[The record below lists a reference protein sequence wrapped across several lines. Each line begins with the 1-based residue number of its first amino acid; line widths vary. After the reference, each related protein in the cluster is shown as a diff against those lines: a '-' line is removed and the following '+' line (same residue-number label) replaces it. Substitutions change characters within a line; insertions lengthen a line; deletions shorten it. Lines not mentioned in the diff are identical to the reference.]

1 MAKCRPPPFHWPH
14 PVCISPN
21 LCRPGNDNT
30 SKRQKRLMP
39 LKRQSAVWNSSVSTA
54 TNADD
59 GNTVG
64 GKTAINSFPP
74 FSVQIPANLC
84 NANTTTIVRGPSAD
98 RQSLRPVFF
107 WHERKRC
114 RTVNRCPP
122 QSAPCCPLRCLP
134 MFVFSHFFLL
144 FLLLLLL
151 HSPPPSNFVC
161 ISSAVP
167 PSPSRCPPPM
177 NNNNNNNSSFLLNHR
192 RWPSRPFP
200 LLPCHCVHR
209 LAFGAHPTRQTS
221 LPVPQL
227 QRKPLHSRRHSSPI
241 PWIFST
247 RIERL
252 VPIHRCFRLLL
263 QPMKMATTIPQQ

>member
-39 LKRQSAVWNSSVSTA
+39 LKRQSAVWNSS
-54 TNADD
+54 
-59 GNTVG
+59 
-64 GKTAINSFPP
+64 
-74 FSVQIPANLC
+74 IPANLC

-134 MFVFSHFFLL
+134 
-144 FLLLLLL
+144 
-151 HSPPPSNFVC
+151 
-161 ISSAVP
+161 IAVP